1 MTVWIAG
8 VTAAA
13 WALVAA
19 TGLDAQA
26 AVGGGFIPVRL
37 TDGIEG
43 AGFLP
48 ALLTPLTATLLHANL
63 LHLALNLL
71 MLVICGKAVEPAI
84 GAKGLG
90 ILYVLGALAA
100 AAAQWAVDPQS
111 QVPMIG
117 ASGAISA
124 VVGAYSLLFGRSRVR
139 VNNPALARALHVA
152 WLAAAWTI
160 LQLAFGYAAGAGGGP
175 SIATLAHIGGFAAG
189 LLLVK
194 PLHRLHWRRA

>member
-1 MTVWIAG
+1 MTLWITV

-13 WALVAA
+13 WVLVAA
-19 TGLDAQA
+19 TGLGAHA
-26 AVGGGFIPVRL
+26 TVGGGFIPVRL

-43 AGFLP
+43 AGFVP

-63 LHLALNLL
+63 LHLSLNLL

-84 GAKGLG
+84 GGRNLAV
-90 ILYVLGALAA
+90 LYVLGAIAA

-124 VVGAYSLLFGRSRVR
+124 VVGAYSLLFGRSRVN
-139 VNNPALARALHVA
+139 VGNPALARALHVA
-152 WLAAAWTI
+152 WLAAAWTG
-160 LQLAFGYAAGAGGGP
+160 LQLMFGYAAGAGGGP
-175 SIATLAHIGGFAAG
+175 SIATLAHIGGFLCG
-189 LLLVK
+189 LALVK